1 MRQTALLSFLYG
13 RFFFYESDDF
23 NVLITKNNKQRVGK
37 MELLW

>member
-1 MRQTALLSFLYG
+1 MYIYLAADS
-13 RFFFYESDDF
+13 FFYESDDF